1 MKKRGLEPYLYIFP
15 YFLVFILFL
24 VVPGVAGMVIGLFD
38 WQVVGERTFI
48 GLGNFVELVSDPVF
62 IAAVKNTLFYAAMY
76 VPVFIVVGLLL
87 ALLLNIDFKARG
99 LMRGIIYAPYIFMI
113 PAIGVIWRWFL
124 DTNYGVLNY
133 YLKVIGL
140 PSVRWLTDTRIALK
154 SIVMVI
160 SWETVGY
167 SMVIYLAGLQEI
179 PKELYEAA
187 LVDGASAWHRFWR
200 ITLPQLRPTTFFLF
214 VIGVIGA
221 LKTFGQPFMMT
232 AGGPVDSTMTVVM
245 SLYFNGFQ
253 YFRMG
258 YAAAISA
265 VLFIGIFAFTLLQF
279 RILRQEAD

>member
-1 MKKRGLEPYLYIFP
+1 MKKRGLEPYLYILP

-38 WQVVGERTFI
+38 WHVVGERSFI

-62 IAAVKNTLFYAAMY
+62 IAAVKNTLFYTAMY

-265 VLFIGIFAFTLLQF
+265 VLFIGILAFTLLQF